1 MNQNDDDKY
10 FIIFAIEFLIKN
22 FLEFW
27 HLFWHFGIEFGFW
40 PNFGREWQFIEIYK
54 NFGQLCKLLCLNK
67 PGMASSKYVGQGLW
81 GFITIIKY
89 ISYIL

>member
-40 PNFGREWQFIEIYK
+40 PTLEENGNLLKFIKILA
-54 NFGQLCKLLCLNK
+54 N
-67 PGMASSKYVGQGLW
+67 YVN
-81 GFITIIKY
+81 Y
-89 ISYIL
+89 YV